1 MMLKKE
7 ILLVFFVAIT
17 FATYSQTPQTSEIT
31 EITEVINIKEID
43 STRVSYWLVGLGF
56 NAVDDSGNEFD
67 GVFDTDE
74 SWNTVPYPSRV
85 SIGRYFKSGLGVEG
99 IFTYNKYKAGK
110 TVDNF
115 PLEEDESYFAVDSRL
130 SYDLNR
136 LVGETGWFDPYLGA
150 GIGFTHANSNTR
162 GTYNAVLGFR
172 VWFSER
178 FGMDLNAT
186 GKWGINYDFRN
197 HKQYAIGAVYKFDI
211 KKELTKKDQLAVD
224 EALELERIRVE
235 DSIARVNMEQE
246 EAMLLAQQLA
256 QQQAAAE
263 QERLAQLENEKIE
276 ARNKVQSEIDDLDNL
291 YFAFDSS
298 TLNSDS
304 VAILDE
310 LLLILN
316 KNPEIML
323 EITSHTDSRG
333 SATYNQILSEKRL
346 ESTLDYL
353 FEKGIESSRIEG
365 TAYGESKLINKCDDN
380 TTCPEAM
387 HKANRRSEISIVN

>member
-1 MMLKKE
+1 MILKKE
-7 ILLVFFVAIT
+7 ILFIFFVAIT
-17 FATYSQTPQTSEIT
+17 LVTYSQTSEIKDFSEIT
-31 EITEVINIKEID
+31 EITEID
-43 STRVSYWLVGLGF
+43 STRVSFWMVGIGF
-56 NAVDDSGNEFD
+56 NAVDDSGNVFD
-67 GVFDTDE
+67 GIFDTDG
-74 SWNTVPYPSRV
+74 SWNAVPYPSRV

-99 IFTYNKYKAGK
+99 IFTYNLYKKGK
-110 TVDNF
+110 MVDNY
-115 PLEEDESYFAVDSRL
+115 PLEEDVDYYSVDSRL

-150 GIGFTHANSNTR
+150 GVGFTHANKNTR

-178 FGMDLNAT
+178 FGMDVNAT

-224 EALELERIRVE
+224 EALELDQIRVE

-256 QQQAAAE
+256 QQKAAAE

-276 ARNKVQSEIDDLDNL
+276 ARNKVQSEIDGLDNL

-304 VAILDE
+304 ITILDE

-316 KNPEIML
+316 ENPEIML
-323 EITSHTDSRG
+323 GITSHTDSRG
-333 SATYNQILSEKRL
+333 SAAYNQTLSEKRL
-346 ESTLDYL
+346 KSTLDYL
-353 FEKGIESSRIEG
+353 FENGIETNRIEG
-365 TAYGESKLINKCDDN
+365 KAYGESKLINECDGNTKCS
-380 TTCPEAM
+380 ESK
-387 HKANRRSEISIVN
+387 HRENRRSEINIVTL